1 MNQSRI
7 ESFLQFQLPAIAWAL
22 FIFTVSSIP
31 QTKLPSFIGYTDK
44 LVHAAI
50 FFILCWLFHV
60 AFHFQRNSFM
70 RRYGLWAALLLASS
84 FGISDEYH
92 QYFTPGRSTDVID
105 WIADTTGA
113 SLYVVIYSRF
123 QFYRWFKGKSAEE

>member
-1 MNQSRI
+1 MKQSRI
-7 ESFLQFQLPAIAWAL
+7 ESFLQFQLPAIAWGG

-31 QTKLPSFIGYTDK
+31 QAKLPSFIGYTDK

-50 FFILCWLFHV
+50 FFILCWLLHV
-60 AFHFQRNSFM
+60 AFHFQGHSFF
-70 RRYGLWAALLLASS
+70 RRHSLLIALLLASS

-92 QYFTPGRSTDVID
+92 QYFTPGRSTDVLD

-113 SLYVVIYSRF
+113 LLYVAVYSRF